1 MLKLLIADD
10 EKYDRE
16 SIKSILGERFKSQL
30 ELHEAKNGREAIE
43 ISELI
48 RPYIIIMDIKM
59 PGINGVKAI
68 QEIRKFLPNSYII
81 ILTAYDYFDF
91 AVEAVKNNVK
101 EYILKPF
108 TKAELIEKID
118 IAIAQV
124 EREIEIRRKEIENQ
138 EKLYNMMPI
147 LENEL
152 GFSIINNI
160 TLSVEHETYRKYLGI
175 DFENVFSMVIKIDD
189 ELAENLNDDKR
200 VEQKLKIGEYIREYI
215 FRRFKCFSSYRFTE
229 ELIYFVKLEQ
239 DIEEEKI
246 KHICKNLAEH
256 IIIEVKRNFNINLK
270 VGIGKCYSGF
280 ENLNKGYIEANQALS
295 SSKEN
300 NEVTYF
306 EKQENG
312 TKEKVALFKAVEK
325 YITENMKE
333 ELDLEKI
340 ASKFNLSSFY
350 FSRTFKEVV
359 GHNFSD
365 YINIIR
371 IKKAKELLKAEEV
384 SIKEVCFLVGYS
396 DPNYFSK
403 VFKKYEGYSPS
414 EFKFK

>member
-16 SIKSILGERFKSQL
+16 SIKNILVNKFELQL
-30 ELHEAKNGREAIE
+30 EFNEAKNGREAIE
-43 ISELI
+43 LSELV
-48 RPYIIIMDIKM
+48 RPDIIIMDIKM

-108 TKAELIEKID
+108 SKAELIEKIET
-118 IAIAQV
+118 AITYMEK
-124 EREIEIRRKEIENQ
+124 ERETRRKEIENQ

-152 GFSIINNI
+152 SFSIINNI
-160 TLSVEHETYRKYLGI
+160 TLSVEHETYMKYLGI
-175 DFENVFSMVIKIDD
+175 DFENVFSMVIKI
-189 ELAENLNDDKR
+189 EGNLGENLTEDKR
-200 VEQKLKIGEYIREYI
+200 VVQKLQIGEYIREYI
-215 FRRFKCFSSYRFTE
+215 FRKYKCFSSYRFTE
-229 ELIYFVKLEQ
+229 ELIYFVRLEK
-239 DIEEEKI
+239 DVEEEEI
-246 KHICKNLAEH
+246 KYLSENLADN
-256 IIIEVKRNFNINLK
+256 ILREVKRIFNISLK

-280 ENLNKGYIEANQALS
+280 YNLNKSYAEAYQVLNSA
-295 SSKEN
+295 KEKRDIS
-300 NEVTYF
+300 YF

-312 TKEKVALFKAVEK
+312 SKEKIALFKDVEK
-325 YITENMKE
+325 YIIENMNE
-333 ELDLEKI
+333 ELELEKI

-350 FSRTFKEVV
+350 FSRTFKDII

-365 YINIIR
+365 YINIVR
-371 IKKAKELLKAEEV
+371 IKKAKELLKSDEV
-384 SIKEVCFLVGYS
+384 SIKEVCYLVGYS

-414 EFKFK
+414 EYKVK